1 MQKLSDCHIFRGMDA
16 RTVEAITQVLFRV
29 EVDSGE
35 TLFTQGAEG
44 TSLVI
49 VLDGLFELVQA
60 TEGGEIHLA
69 DVQPGRV
76 IGLTSLIDPGP
87 RTATLRAMD
96 DGVVVRR
103 KKKPP
108 LSLAYGQLRRTG
120 NFMTGVGNALG
131 QIDSCMQGDAAAKL
145 HYQLALIAIEE
156 VRSANRKLMELLD
169 APLPERVPEHVRRL
183 LPALDSK
190 IYQAGS
196 FR

>member
-1 MQKLSDCHIFRGMDA
+1 M
-16 RTVEAITQVLFRV
+16 
-29 EVDSGE
+29 
-35 TLFTQGAEG
+35 
-44 TSLVI
+44 
-49 VLDGLFELVQA
+49 LDGLFELVQA

-96 DGVVVRR
+96 DGVVAVLDAVTFQ
-103 KKKPP
+103 K
-108 LSLAYGQLRRTG
+108 LWSA
-120 NFMTGVGNALG
+120 
-131 QIDSCMQGDAAAKL
+131 QGDAAAKL